1 MSGHSEALV
10 ARVLA
15 LAQGAS
21 GASGLEVILA
31 EPGRVHLAIDR
42 RDDLVQFKGYFHG
55 GVISG
60 LADLAGGGAI
70 TTALPPG
77 RAVITISLHVNFL
90 APARGERL
98 VAKGSLVKVGSTVGV
113 ASIEVVTIDKG
124 SEQVCATATVT
135 YRVVGADSG
144 SVDRS

>member
-1 MSGHSEALV
+1 MTDSDALV

-15 LAQGAS
+15 LAQGAT
-21 GASGLEVILA
+21 GASSGIEVILA
-31 EPGRVHLAIDR
+31 EPGRVHLAINR

-113 ASIEVVTIDKG
+113 ASIEVLTIDR
-124 SEQVCATATVT
+124 SREQVCATAAVT
-135 YRVVGADSG
+135 YRVVASD
-144 SVDRS
+144 